1 MGILTQSSQVM
12 VSTDPPPEDLSER
25 ELFTEYVDLL
35 EQNLPNNGHTKT
47 EFKQRRIS
55 LLSEIGNRL
64 EELEAAKA
72 LLCDGSIEQNQ
83 NEPMPSDTSADIEFD
98 DE

>member
-1 MGILTQSSQVM
+1 MGIVTQSSQVM
-12 VSTDPPPEDLSER
+12 VSTDSPPEDLSER

-35 EQNLPNNGHTKT
+35 EQNSPNNGHAETK
-47 EFKQRRIS
+47 FKRRRIS
-55 LLSEIGNRL
+55 LLSEIGDRL

-83 NEPMPSDTSADIEFD
+83 NEPILNDTSADIEFD